1 MRAGGGSTKF
11 INILEKIKEDINIT
25 KLFFKHYYI
34 CVLFK
39 IFRKIFQL
47 VIKKKQ
53 LNTNEYLNN
62 FDKRK

>member
-11 INILEKIKEDINIT
+11 INILKKIKEDINIS

-39 IFRKIFQL
+39 IFRKFFQL
-47 VIKKKQ
+47 VIKKNQ
-53 LNTNEYLNN
+53 LNINEYLNK
-62 FDKRK
+62 FCL